1 MGTRN
6 FLWDFGKK
14 CFTFGLIGLTI
25 SDRYASIAHVQGLS
39 MYPTFNPNARTFMG
53 SLTGNIVKRKLKQV
67 LPSCV
72 LKLIA
77 MIILF
82 YADDYVLLEKFCL
95 EKYKFSHGDV
105 IAFRSPNNHREKQ
118 IKRIIALPGDWITAP
133 HSYDALRIPEG
144 HCWVEG
150 DNSAS
155 SLDSRSFG
163 PVPLGLAC
171 GRATHIVWPPQ
182 RIGEVE
188 RRIPHDRISFG

>member
-39 MYPTFNPNARTFMG
+39 MHPTFNPNARTFMG
-53 SLTGNIVKRKLKQV
+53 SLT
-67 LPSCV
+67 
-72 LKLIA
+72 
-77 MIILF
+77 
-82 YADDYVLLEKFCL
+82 DDYVLLEKFCL

-133 HSYDALRIPEG
+133 HSYDVLRIPEG

-163 PVPLGLAC
+163 PVCCLNTMFLYYLKEG
-171 GRATHIVWPPQ
+171 
-182 RIGEVE
+182 
-188 RRIPHDRISFG
+188 SFGGSFGFSLRKGYPHCVASSANRGS

>member
-1 MGTRN
+1 MWQWDRRFWSFVLSFFYFLFLIFFNGCWWLVQMASGYAWHAYGWGDLDMGTRN

-105 IAFRSPNNHREKQ
+105 IAFR
-118 IKRIIALPGDWITAP
+118 
-133 HSYDALRIPEG
+133 
-144 HCWVEG
+144 
-150 DNSAS
+150 
-155 SLDSRSFG
+155 
-163 PVPLGLAC
+163 
-171 GRATHIVWPPQ
+171 
-182 RIGEVE
+182 
-188 RRIPHDRISFG
+188 

>member
-53 SLTGNIVKRKLKQV
+53 SLT
-67 LPSCV
+67 
-72 LKLIA
+72 
-77 MIILF
+77 
-82 YADDYVLLEKFCL
+82 DDYVLLEKFCL